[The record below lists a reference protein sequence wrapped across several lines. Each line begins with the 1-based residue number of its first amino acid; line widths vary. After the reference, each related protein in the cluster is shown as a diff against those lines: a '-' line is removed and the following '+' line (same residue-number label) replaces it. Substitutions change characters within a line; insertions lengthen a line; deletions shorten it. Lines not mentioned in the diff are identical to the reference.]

1 MNAGTDPTMGAT
13 APRSWR
19 CFDRWCGALLLAVCL
34 LWVVAAHAADWGL
47 QVRDAPDGGAAV
59 VVTVAPGSPAALAGL
74 RPGDRVLRAQDS
86 PVRNTAEFQTIL
98 RNDAATLVLGLSRDG
113 WEKDVRLQS
122 GGGQKSGKAWIGV
135 RVADAVPDAT
145 GTGTPGALITG
156 VSPDGPAAQAGL
168 KAGDVVTRLEGRP
181 VDGAATLASLLEDW
195 PMGRSMRL
203 AVTRE
208 GWGRDVLVTP
218 TGAPAAPLAAP
229 QAPAPQVAPAPAG
242 WTDPPPGLVPAPRA
256 ATSAGPPQGNKALV
270 AIGDFKVRA
279 ATANQAI
286 GDGLREML
294 VTALH
299 RSGNYVVVERMDI
312 QGLAA
317 EQALSRSRMA
327 REGSAVPEHQMEVA
341 DIIVYGAVT
350 EFEGAARGSS
360 VQASVPK
367 SMFSFGRD
375 SSTAHMAID
384 VRVVDVA
391 SGRVLGSQSVVG
403 DASSSQTALSGTP
416 TVRGVGVP
424 AGLGVFSNTPMEQA
438 IRSCVEKAVGYVS
451 ATVPPGYFRHR

>member
-1 MNAGTDPTMGAT
+1 MGRDGT
-13 APRSWR
+13 RSWR

-34 LWVVAAHAADWGL
+34 LWSSPHMRPTGTAGSRRAGRRRGGR
-47 QVRDAPDGGAAV
+47 RDRGA
-59 VVTVAPGSPAALAGL
+59 GSPARCRPPARRPLAACAGFA
-74 RPGDRVLRAQDS
+74 G
-86 PVRNTAEFQTIL
+86 AEHAGIQTIL

-113 WEKDVRLQS
+113 WEKTSASV

-135 RVADAVPDAT
+135 RVGRCRA
-145 GTGTPGALITG
+145 GRNRTGTPGALITG

-168 KAGDVVTRLEGRP
+168 KAGDVVTRLEDVRSMARP
-181 VDGAATLASLLEDW
+181 PLASLLEDW
-195 PMGRSMRL
+195 PNGRSMRL

-208 GWGRDVLVTP
+208 GWGATSSSRR
-218 TGAPAAPLAAP
+218 PARRPPRSRHRRRRRLRCARSCRLDRSAA
-229 QAPAPQVAPAPAG
+229 G
-242 WTDPPPGLVPAPRA
+242 IGSAPRA

-286 GDGLREML
+286 GDGAAGNAGHRAPPLRQL
-294 VTALH
+294 RGRRAH
-299 RSGNYVVVERMDI
+299 DI

-360 VQASVPK
+360 CRRPCPSPCQLRPRFQYRAHGDRRPR
-367 SMFSFGRD
+367 GRC
-375 SSTAHMAID
+375 
-384 VRVVDVA
+384 RV
-391 SGRVLGSQSVVG
+391 GRVLGSQSVVG
-403 DASSSQTALSGTP
+403 DASSSQTAVSERRPYAALAFPPVWACFPHADGTGDP
-416 TVRGVGVP
+416 QLRR
-424 AGLGVFSNTPMEQA
+424 E
-438 IRSCVEKAVGYVS
+438 AVGYVS